1 MSKETIQGAHDPKR
15 ILAVRETRLLDTAPE
30 EAFDRLARLASR
42 FLGTPAAAV
51 TLVDEDRQF
60 LKSCIGIPEPWASR
74 REMPMA
80 YSYCQHAVASREP
93 LLIRDAREHPLVK
106 DSPAVSEN
114 RAIAYL
120 GIPLVTSAGHA
131 LGTLCVIDDHPREW
145 TPEQVEVLRELAA
158 SVMTEIELRA
168 AVRETEAAETLGDIA
183 ERERREKT
191 ALLESSAEGI
201 YGIDDQGRCTFLN
214 PAASRMLGYSPE
226 EALGRNMHQLIH
238 HTRADGSAYPEGE
251 CPIYQAFHEGRP
263 VRVDEDV
270 LWRKDGTRFPAEYS
284 SSPIYSGGAVRGAVV
299 TLQDITERK
308 RAEERLRQSE
318 ERYRILA
325 ETAPDAIVTMDEDSV
340 IVYAN
345 PATEQVFGCTPA
357 ELIGQ
362 SMTLLIPERLRR
374 AHRAGVVRYLETGK
388 RHIPWR
394 GLELPGLHKSGKEVT
409 LEVAFAEHVQEGRH
423 LFTGTMRD
431 ITERKREEEVQR
443 LFIRASQTLSA
454 ASLDYT
460 ETLRSLARL
469 SVPALGDWCSVYVV
483 REGGGVERLEITH
496 ADPQK
501 ESLAR
506 ALGEY
511 PVDPQGAHPALRVL
525 ETGESVLLPDVPES
539 LIEAVAQDDDH
550 LRILRGLGVRS
561 AMVVPLRARGR
572 ILGALTLATAESG
585 RRYREEDLAT
595 AQEFASRA
603 ALAVDNARL
612 LHESQEANRAKSEFL
627 AAISH
632 ELRTPLNAMT
642 GYTALMREGIPEP
655 LPPQSLQYV
664 ERISLSSQHLLQLI
678 EEILTFSRLETGREE
693 VSAQLVDVAHLA
705 DEVRAIIEPLAAE
718 KGLRFVMEIPDHPLQ
733 LETDPRKV
741 RQILL
746 NLLDNAVKFTETGE
760 VGFSARQ
767 DDGAIVF
774 EVRDTGVGIAAE
786 DQRRIYDA
794 FWQVEQGNT
803 RTAGGTGL
811 GLSVTRRLVQLL
823 GGSIDLQSRPG
834 RGTTFAVRLPVQLAG
849 DDSSP
854 GTKPAG

>member
-1 MSKETIQGAHDPKR
+1 MTGRSPMNGNTTRAAHDPKR
-15 ILAVRETRLLDTAPE
+15 LLALRETRLLDTAPE
-30 EAFDRLARLASR
+30 EAFDRLARLASS

-51 TLVDEDRQF
+51 SLIDEDRQF

-93 LLIRDAREHPLVK
+93 LAIRDAREHPLVK
-106 DSPAVSEN
+106 DSPAISEN
-114 RAIAYL
+114 HAIAYL

-145 TPEQVEVLRELAA
+145 TPEQVHVLRELTA

-168 AVRETEAAETLGDIA
+168 AVRETEAAEKLTEIA
-183 ERERREKT
+183 EREKREKT
-191 ALLESSAEGI
+191 ALLESAVDGI

-214 PAASRMLGYSPE
+214 PAASRMLGFTPE

-238 HTRADGSAYPEGE
+238 HTRVNGSSYPEEE
-251 CPIYQAFHEGRP
+251 CPIYQAIRMGRSS
-263 VRVDEDV
+263 RVDEDI
-270 LWRKDGTRFPAEYS
+270 LWRKDGTSFPAEYS
-284 SSPIYSGGAVRGAVV
+284 SSPIHTGGAVV

-308 RAEERLRQSE
+308 RAEEQLRESE

-325 ETAPDAIVTMDEDSV
+325 ETAPDAIVTMDEESV

-345 PATEQVFGCTPA
+345 PATERVFGYAPE
-357 ELIGQ
+357 ELIGR
-362 SMTLLIPERLRR
+362 SMTLLIPERFRR
-374 AHRAGVVRYLETGK
+374 AHRAGVTRYLETEE

-394 GLELPGLHKSGKEVT
+394 GLELPGLHRSGEEVI
-409 LEVAFAEHVQEGRH
+409 LEVAFSEHVQNGRR

-431 ITERKREEEVQR
+431 VTERKREEEIQR
-443 LFIRASQTLSA
+443 LFVRASQTLSA

-469 SVPALGDWCSVYVV
+469 SVPALGDWCSLYVV
-483 REGGGVERLEITH
+483 REGGGVERLEVVH
-496 ADPQK
+496 ADPAK
-501 ESLAR
+501 EALAR
-506 ALGEY
+506 ALGEH
-511 PVDPQGAHPALRVL
+511 PFDPGGADPALRVL
-525 ETGESVLLPDVPES
+525 ETGEPVLLPEVPEF
-539 LIEAVAQDDDH
+539 LIEAIAHDDDH

-561 AMVVPLRARGR
+561 AMMVPLRARGR
-572 ILGALTLATAESG
+572 ILGALTLVTAKSK

-627 AAISH
+627 ATISH

-642 GYTALMREGIPEP
+642 GYTDLMREGIPEP
-655 LPPQSLQYV
+655 LSSQTMRYV
-664 ERISLSSQHLLQLI
+664 ERIALSARHLLQLI
-678 EEILTFSRLETGREE
+678 EEILTFSRLETGRE
-693 VSAQLVDVAHLA
+693 QLSVERGDVARLA
-705 DEVRAIIEPLAAE
+705 EEVRAVIEPLALE
-718 KGLRFVMEIPDHPLQ
+718 KGLGCVIEIPDRPLQ
-733 LETDPRKV
+733 LETDLPKV

-746 NLLDNAVKFTETGE
+746 NLMDNAVKFTKTGE
-760 VGFSARQ
+760 VGLSARR
-767 DDGAIVF
+767 DHGAVVF
-774 EVRDTGVGIAAE
+774 EVRDTGIGIAAE
-786 DQRRIYDA
+786 DQRRIYDT

-811 GLSVTRRLVQLL
+811 GLSVTRRLVELL

-834 RGTTFAVRLPVQLAG
+834 GGSTFRVRLPAHVPQ
-849 DDSSP
+849 DD
-854 GTKPAG
+854 